1 MESEGKIQVYT
12 GDGKGKTTASI
23 GLCTRALGAGF
34 HVFYAQFMKDGTSS
48 EIAFLKKSAPE
59 HFVYFCRGSGKF
71 ILGTPSRDEVERA
84 AVTLEA
90 LKEALESRKY
100 DMVFAD
106 EIFGALNAGL
116 LAREDVLSL
125 MRARSGGTELILT
138 GRNVPREI
146 ACLADLISEIECR
159 RHYYAQGRPALKGI
173 EF

>member
-1 MESEGKIQVYT
+1 MESEGKIQIYT

-116 LAREDVLSL
+116 LTKEEVFSL
-125 MRARSGGTELILT
+125 MRARSGGTELVLT
-138 GRNVPREI
+138 GRNVPPEI
-146 ACLADLISEIECR
+146 ACLADLVSEVGCR
-159 RHYYAQGRPALKGI
+159 RHYYTQGRPALKGI

>member
-1 MESEGKIQVYT
+1 MEREGKIQIYT

-23 GLCTRALGAGF
+23 GLCARALGAGF
-34 HVFYAQFMKDGTSS
+34 HVFYAQFMKDGSSS

-59 HFVYFCRGSGKF
+59 HFIYFCRGSGKF
-71 ILGTPSRDEVERA
+71 IFGAPSRDELERA
-84 AVTLEA
+84 SVTLEA
-90 LKEALESRKY
+90 LKDALESRKY

-106 EIFGALNAGL
+106 ELFGALNAGL
-116 LAREDVLSL
+116 LRKEDVLSL
-125 MRARSGGTELILT
+125 MRARSGGTELVLT

-146 ACLADLISEIECR
+146 ADLADLVSEVECR

>member
-1 MESEGKIQVYT
+1 
-12 GDGKGKTTASI
+12 
-23 GLCTRALGAGF
+23 
-34 HVFYAQFMKDGTSS
+34 
-48 EIAFLKKSAPE
+48 
-59 HFVYFCRGSGKF
+59 
-71 ILGTPSRDEVERA
+71 
-84 AVTLEA
+84 
-90 LKEALESRKY
+90 
-100 DMVFAD
+100 MVFAD

-159 RHYYAQGRPALKGI
+159 RHYYVQGRPALKGI

>member
-1 MESEGKIQVYT
+1 MESEGKIQIYT

-23 GLCTRALGAGF
+23 GLCVRALGAGF

-48 EIAFLKKSAPE
+48 EIAFLRKSAPE

-84 AVTLEA
+84 FVTLQA
-90 LKEALESRKY
+90 LKAALESDDY

-116 LAREDVLSL
+116 LTKEEVFSL
-125 MRARSGGTELILT
+125 MRARSGGTELVLT
-138 GRNVPREI
+138 GRNVPPEI
-146 ACLADLISEIECR
+146 AGLADLVSEVGCR
-159 RHYYAQGRPALKGI
+159 RHYYTQGRPALKGI